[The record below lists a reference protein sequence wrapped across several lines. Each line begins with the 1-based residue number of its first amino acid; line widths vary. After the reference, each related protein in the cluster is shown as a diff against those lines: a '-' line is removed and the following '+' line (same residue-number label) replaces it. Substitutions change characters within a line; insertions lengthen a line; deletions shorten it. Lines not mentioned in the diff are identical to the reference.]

1 MAASE
6 RIKDDLAYVRGAVE
20 RSGDVHV
27 PAVYL
32 MWAAICLVGFSMP
45 DFITNGWVGWSY
57 SGIGWYWAVL
67 GPAGFIASWWLSSR
81 AHARAGQV
89 NRRIGIRWGLHWAA
103 FGATGVLGAALGLSG
118 HVGWEVSGVLW
129 VLLLALS
136 YTLAG
141 VHLERRL
148 LPIGYA
154 GSGLP
159 DNPVSASLR
168 VDSCWGAYGSRTDST
183 GIHRSARKW
192 NRKLD
197 PDIQAL
203 DELAALNGLLEHRVR
218 LAICVLLS
226 AHDALSFTRLKQAL
240 GETDGSLG
248 AHLRK
253 LEDSEY
259 VSAEKTYRSRRPV
272 TWYQPDNARAVAAEA
287 AD

>member
-1 MAASE
+1 M
-6 RIKDDLAYVRGAVE
+6 KDDLAYVRGAVE

-148 LPIGYA
+148 LPIGVMLGVGYLTILFLPHYGWIAA
-154 GSGLP
+154 GVLT
-159 DNPVSASLR
+159 AIALT
-168 VDSCWGAYGSRTDST
+168 A
-183 GIHRSARKW
+183 
-192 NRKLD
+192 
-197 PDIQAL
+197 QAFI
-203 DELAALNGLLEHRVR
+203 G
-218 LAICVLLS
+218 
-226 AHDALSFTRLKQAL
+226 
-240 GETDGSLG
+240 
-248 AHLRK
+248 
-253 LEDSEY
+253 
-259 VSAEKTYRSRRPV
+259 
-272 TWYQPDNARAVAAEA
+272 ARANGTKG
-287 AD
+287 